1 MNLPEKVIVRQIL
14 GYLKRICQAAGKVK
28 TMGVRRNNQWCRDPY
43 LFLGF
48 PDICGFKDN
57 KIFFV
62 EVKKKGNRQTPYQK
76 SFQELCQ
83 NAGLT
88 YILAY
93 DLEDVREVIK

>member
-1 MNLPEKVIVRQIL
+1 MNLPEKVLVRHIL
-14 GYLKRICQAAGKVK
+14 GYLKRICQAVGKVK

-57 KIFFV
+57 KIFFI
-62 EVKKKGNRQTPYQK
+62 EVKKKGNTQTPFQK
-76 SFQELCQ
+76 SFQELCIKS
-83 NAGLT
+83 GIT

-93 DLEDVREVIK
+93 SLEDVQAVIK